1 MQARSHEKYTIEMK
15 RIGIIGGSSY
25 TAGELMRILVNHPGV
40 KIDYVFSRTNP
51 GKPITSVHPDLLGQ
65 IDLSFT
71 DQVFKEVDGLFLCLG
86 HGKSMEFLKKYS
98 FPEHTV
104 LVDLS
109 RDFRHKDHEKIQ
121 ERSFVYGLPEL
132 NKDAITESKSI
143 ANPGCFAT
151 AIQLALL
158 PLACVGQLTDT
169 IHIHAITGSTGAG
182 AIPSSTT
189 HFSWRNNN
197 VSWYKPFTH
206 QHEAEILQSLEQCGV
221 SGNLRFLPVRGDF
234 PRGIFATCYT
244 RFEGSLD
251 DTQALYDSYYSQAVF
266 TQCAQAPIHLKQ
278 VVNTNYCHVHL
289 HKHED
294 ELLITSALDNLLKGA
309 SGQAVENMNLALG
322 FPQEMGLQLKATVY

>member
-1 MQARSHEKYTIEMK
+1 MK

-25 TAGELMRILVNHPGV
+25 TAGELLRLLVNHPGV
-40 KIDYVFSRTNP
+40 EIDFVFSRTNP
-51 GKPITSVHPDLLGQ
+51 GKPISTVHPDLLGQ
-65 IDLSFT
+65 IDMTFT
-71 DQVFKEVDGLFLCLG
+71 DQISKKVDGLFLCLG
-86 HGKSMEFLKKYS
+86 HGKSLAFLEKYS
-98 FPEHTV
+98 FSESTV
-104 LVDLS
+104 IVDLS
-109 RDFRHKDHEKIQ
+109 RDFRSKDHDKIQ
-121 ERSFVYGLPEL
+121 GRSFVYGLPEL
-132 NKDAITESKSI
+132 NEEAIAGSKSI

-158 PLACVGQLTDT
+158 PLACAGQLEDT
-169 IHIHAITGSTGAG
+169 LHIHAITGSTGAG

-197 VSWYKPFTH
+197 VSWYKPFVH
-206 QHEAEILQSLEQCGV
+206 QHEAEILQSLKQCGA
-221 SGNLRFLPVRGDF
+221 SGKLRFLPVRGDF

-244 RFEGSLD
+244 RFEGTLED
-251 DTQALYDSYYSQAVF
+251 AQKLYDSYYAQSVF
-266 TQCAQAPIHLKQ
+266 TRVAQSPIHLKQ

-322 FPQEMGLQLKATVY
+322 FPREMGLQLKATVY